1 MRDQKA
7 YIEAMW
13 VMFLR
18 APGRN
23 TAPGEVVDLGEIG
36 ATKTKDWERLTPYSP
51 AVRIWGVKFEN
62 ETPRIAFVN
71 DMEEPE
77 KPPYFW

>member
-7 YIEAMW
+7 YVAAMW
-13 VMFLR
+13 LLFLR

-51 AVRIWGVKFEN
+51 GCENLGCEVRQRTSAAGFC
-62 ETPRIAFVN
+62 
-71 DMEEPE
+71 
-77 KPPYFW
+77 

>member
-1 MRDQKA
+1 MQDREA
-7 YIEAMW
+7 YIRMMW
-13 VMFLR
+13 VRFLLV
-18 APGRN
+18 PGRN

-36 ATKTKDWERLTPYSP
+36 ATKTKDWERLMPYSP